1 MRYFGFIIFFTVFF
15 SIYIGGN
22 YYVFTRGWQAIPNIF
37 WLKVLYIILFIIL
50 AASFILNRFTG
61 HTDLITF
68 HHALAWTGSFWL
80 AALVYFF
87 FAVLLI
93 DIIRLINS
101 GLHFLPLCATPEYTK
116 LKIIALCSSIFVV
129 VILLAAGF
137 YNASHP
143 VIKNLDI
150 GISKLSGKKEIKIV
164 AVSDIHMGTIVENG
178 RLNKLVNLVNAQ
190 NPDLIVLAGDIL
202 DEVQSPILH
211 EHLGT
216 PLKRLSA
223 PLGVYAILG
232 NHEYYG
238 GIEKSIKYIRSLNL
252 KLLIDSVVNIDQV
265 LTLIGR
271 DDIGSVNRYRKKRK
285 SISELMAGVDTL
297 MPVVLLDHQ
306 PYNLKEV
313 TGCGIDLQISGHT
326 HNGQFW
332 PFNYLTRA
340 IFELSWG
347 YKKIGTTHF
356 YVSSGYGT
364 WGPPIRIGNKPEI
377 VVFNIRMK
385 DQKPN

>member
-1 MRYFGFIIFFTVFF
+1 MKYAGFIIFFSLFF

-22 YYVFTRGWQAIPNIF
+22 YYVFTRGLQALPNIF
-37 WLKVLYIILFIIL
+37 WLKVLYISVFFIL
-50 AASFILNRFTG
+50 AVSFILNRFTG
-61 HTDLITF
+61 YTDLTAL
-68 HHALAWTGSFWL
+68 HHILAWTGSFWL

-87 FAVLLI
+87 LAVLLI
-93 DIIRLINS
+93 DIIRLFNS
-101 GLHFLPLCATPEYTK
+101 GFHFLPLSASPEYVK
-116 LKIIALCSSIFVV
+116 LKILTLCISIFVV
-129 VILLAAGF
+129 VLLLTAGF
-137 YNASHP
+137 YNALHP

-150 GISKLSGKKEIKIV
+150 ELSKSSGKKEIKVV
-164 AVSDIHMGTIVENG
+164 AVSDIHMGTVVENG
-178 RLNKLVNLVNAQ
+178 RLNKLVDLVNAQ

-211 EHLGT
+211 EHLGS

-238 GIEKSIKYIRSLNL
+238 GIDKSIKYIKSLEIQ
-252 KLLIDSVVNIDQV
+252 LLIDSVVDIDHI
-265 LTLIGR
+265 LTLVGR
-271 DDIGSVNRYRKKRK
+271 DDIGSVNMYRKKRK
-285 SISELMAGVDTL
+285 SIGELMAGVDTL
-297 MPVVLLDHQ
+297 RPVILLDHQ
-306 PYNLKEV
+306 PYNLKAAS
-313 TGCGIDLQISGHT
+313 GCGIDLQISGHT

-347 YKKIGTTHF
+347 YKKIGNTHF
-356 YVSSGYGT
+356 YISSGYGT
-364 WGPPIRIGNKPEI
+364 WGPPIRIGNRPEI

-385 DQKPN
+385 E